1 MGSSNPQS
9 RKWLLTINNPDDYE
23 LDHNAVKN
31 TLHLFNPDYFC
42 LVDEIATT
50 GTKHMHIF
58 IYSKSPIR
66 FSTLKNRFPVAHIDK
81 ANGSVTENRDY
92 LRKEGKWQGSD
103 KEQTNLIDT
112 FEEVGDVPKPVDEN
126 SPDMSALIEEI
137 ENGLDTY
144 EIIKLHPKYAFRI
157 KEIDT
162 LRQTVLSNMFRE
174 KKRQVTVY
182 YVYGKSGTGKT
193 RGIYQK
199 HRAPDICRITAYRRS
214 IGINFDSYHG
224 QSVLVFEEF
233 ASQIP
238 IEDMLNYLDIY
249 PLMLPARFN
258 DKVACYDTVYITSN
272 ISLGEQYS
280 EVQHYKPETWKAFL
294 RRINFLVEYTD
305 VNTYTVTEINK
316 VKEVKADD

>member
-1 MGSSNPQS
+1 
-9 RKWLLTINNPDDYE
+9 
-23 LDHNAVKN
+23 
-31 TLHLFNPDYFC
+31 
-42 LVDEIATT
+42 
-50 GTKHMHIF
+50 
-58 IYSKSPIR
+58 
-66 FSTLKNRFPVAHIDK
+66 
-81 ANGSVTENRDY
+81 
-92 LRKEGKWQGSD
+92 
-103 KEQTNLIDT
+103 
-112 FEEVGDVPKPVDEN
+112 
-126 SPDMSALIEEI
+126 
-137 ENGLDTY
+137 
-144 EIIKLHPKYAFRI
+144 
-157 KEIDT
+157 
-162 LRQTVLSNMFRE
+162 MFRE

-193 RGIYQK
+193 RRIYQK

-214 IGINFDSYHG
+214 TGINFDSYHG

>member
-31 TLHLFNPDYFC
+31 TLHLFSPDYFC

-81 ANGSVTENRDY
+81 ANGSVMENRDY

-112 FEEVGDVPKPVDEN
+112 FEEVGNVPKPVDEN

-144 EIIKLHPKYAFRI
+144 EIIKFHPKYVFRI

-162 LRQTVLSNMFRE
+162 LRQTVLELLCS
-174 KKRQVTVY
+174 
-182 YVYGKSGTGKT
+182 
-193 RGIYQK
+193 
-199 HRAPDICRITAYRRS
+199 C
-214 IGINFDSYHG
+214 
-224 QSVLVFEEF
+224 
-233 ASQIP
+233 
-238 IEDMLNYLDIY
+238 
-249 PLMLPARFN
+249 
-258 DKVACYDTVYITSN
+258 
-272 ISLGEQYS
+272 
-280 EVQHYKPETWKAFL
+280 
-294 RRINFLVEYTD
+294 
-305 VNTYTVTEINK
+305 
-316 VKEVKADD
+316 